1 MWRRARS
8 LTPVRTEAGGGAR
21 DAHAPRAHMI
31 WLVALVAALAC
42 AALGAGW
49 RAAPGTAF
57 WFWLAACA
65 AGETLWFRLPAGG
78 ATLSMAAC
86 FNLAAVLVLPVHEA
100 MLATAVASLAAETLV
115 MRKPAVRGLYNASH
129 TALAAWAG
137 ASAAGAAGGLAAG
150 PAWLWAALAAAL
162 AWYAVNRAAVTL
174 AVAVH
179 GGRSLAAAWR
189 ENFGSAREALYA
201 GGVLSLGL
209 LLGLHTRTFG
219 AAGMLLVALPLVL
232 AFDGYRR
239 LADRRRT
246 GAVPGRRPRRQ
257 AA

>member
-1 MWRRARS
+1 M
-8 LTPVRTEAGGGAR
+8 
-21 DAHAPRAHMI
+21 
-31 WLVALVAALAC
+31 
-42 AALGAGW
+42 
-49 RAAPGTAF
+49 
-57 WFWLAACA
+57 
-65 AGETLWFRLPAGG
+65 WFRLPAGG

-100 MLATAVASLAAETLV
+100 MLATALASLAVETLV
-115 MRKPAVRGLYNASH
+115 MRKPPVRGLYNASH

-137 ASAAGAAGGLAAG
+137 ASAARLFGDGAAG

-179 GGRSLAAAWR
+179 GGGGLAAAWR
-189 ENFGSAREALYA
+189 ENFGGPREALYA

-209 LLGLHTRTFG
+209 LLGLNTRSFG
-219 AAGMLLVALPLVL
+219 AAGVLLVALPLIL

-239 LADRRRT
+239 FVGRRRT
-246 GAVPGRRPRRQ
+246 GAVPGRPSTRQ